1 MQGNG
6 SDGLTKGMR
15 FLLDETFE
23 GPGLTDGMFSDPG
36 SGLIGTL
43 ESLSAEQASQVVNG
57 TSVASHARHLS
68 LYLSVLTDSM
78 RGIVRMPDWSKEWSE
93 TEATAAE
100 WDDIVNRICDSK
112 RGIDALL
119 DGISRWN
126 GDSLTMIGSLAIHT
140 AYHLGAIR
148 QIVKNIEEA

>member
-43 ESLSAEQASQVVNG
+43 ESLSASPAG
-57 TSVASHARHLS
+57 
-68 LYLSVLTDSM
+68 
-78 RGIVRMPDWSKEWSE
+78 
-93 TEATAAE
+93 
-100 WDDIVNRICDSK
+100 
-112 RGIDALL
+112 
-119 DGISRWN
+119 
-126 GDSLTMIGSLAIHT
+126 
-140 AYHLGAIR
+140 LG
-148 QIVKNIEEA
+148 K